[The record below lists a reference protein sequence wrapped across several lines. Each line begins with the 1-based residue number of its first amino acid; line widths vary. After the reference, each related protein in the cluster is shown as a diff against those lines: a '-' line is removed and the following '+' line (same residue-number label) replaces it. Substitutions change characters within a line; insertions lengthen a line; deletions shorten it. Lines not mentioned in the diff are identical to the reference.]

1 MKIIRPFDTR
11 QLEAFDMLCQTG
23 SFTKTAKNL
32 FLTQSAVSH
41 SMKNLEEEAG
51 CKLLRRQGKKVALT
65 EAGDRLLN
73 FVRPFLDEMENL
85 RQELDGFEKFGGGRI
100 RLGASAQACRFLLPP
115 LLKKFEKVHENCR
128 FEVKCEDT
136 PACMDALEDGSLDL
150 AITLCPYNSSEI
162 EFVPCF
168 RDELRVVV
176 PPSHDWA
183 KAGKVDWESAYRESF
198 ILYNRNSYTFRIL
211 TDYLDRLGLR
221 LSSFMEI
228 SSPDA
233 SKELIKVGMGV
244 GILADWAIEEDSK
257 KGDLISLP
265 LGSKKLTRTWGVSV
279 RKGRRLNK
287 AERLFIN
294 IAEESGS
301 HWMVNRT
308 L

>member
-1 MKIIRPFDTR
+1 MKRIRPFDTR
-11 QLEAFDMLCQTG
+11 QLEAFDMLCRTG
-23 SFTKTAKNL
+23 SFTRTAKSL

-41 SMKNLEEEAG
+41 SMKNLEDEAG

-65 EAGDRLLN
+65 EAGDRLLS
-73 FVRPFLDEMENL
+73 FVRPFLDEMENV

-115 LLKKFEKVHENCR
+115 LLTKFKLVQGDCR

-136 PACMDALEDGSLDL
+136 PACIDLLEDGSLDL
-150 AITLCPYNSSEI
+150 AITLSPYNTSDI

-168 RDELRVVV
+168 SDELRVVV
-176 PPSHDWA
+176 SPSHEWA
-183 KAGKVDWESAYRESF
+183 KAGKVNWESAYKESF

-211 TDYLDRLGLR
+211 TDYLDKIGLR
-221 LSSFMEI
+221 ISSFMEI

-233 SKELIKVGMGV
+233 CKELIKVDMGV
-244 GILADWAIEEDSK
+244 GILANWAIEEESV
-257 KGDLISLP
+257 KGELVSLP
-265 LGSKKLTRTWGVSV
+265 LGAKKLSRTWGVSV

-287 AERLFIN
+287 AERFFIK

-301 HWMVNRT
+301 HWMVNRK